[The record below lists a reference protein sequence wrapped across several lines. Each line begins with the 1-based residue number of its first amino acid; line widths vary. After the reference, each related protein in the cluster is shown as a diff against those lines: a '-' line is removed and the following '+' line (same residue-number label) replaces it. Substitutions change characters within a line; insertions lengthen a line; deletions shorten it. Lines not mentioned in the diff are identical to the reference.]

1 MFQVASLVVL
11 MLILVLA
18 ALIVLLVVRRSPTLS
33 GVTRVVHIVA
43 LLMAIILSGVGLWVM
58 IQTLGGANVPVSVPV
73 QPYWPEHPN
82 ITDVEPKDFATVDA
96 QITEVQIFSDALSWP
111 TKILL
116 AAGVLFQTSA
126 TVAVLLGVATLCRR
140 VASAEPFTKSLRRLG
155 YRVAFVFGIASF
167 LGQVLNGI
175 GASRAGEET
184 LRVDGFSTDGISSAS
199 APWPEPTFAL
209 NIEFSEIFMALVIL
223 VVVELVAVG
232 IRLTNE
238 NRQLQQDHEGLV

>member
-18 ALIVLLVVRRSPTLS
+18 ALSVLLVARRGPTRS
-33 GVTRVVHIVA
+33 GATRITRIVA
-43 LLMAIILSGVGLWVM
+43 LLMAIILSGVGLWSM
-58 IQTLGGANVPVSVPV
+58 IQILGGVNVPVSVPV
-73 QPYWPEHPN
+73 QPYWPEYPN
-82 ITDVEPKDFATVDA
+82 ITDVEPKDFAAVDA
-96 QITEVQIFSDALSWP
+96 QITEVQIVSDVLSWP

-116 AAGVLFQTSA
+116 AAGVLLQTSA
-126 TVAVLLGVATLCRR
+126 SVAVLLGVAALCRR
-140 VASAEPFTKSLRRLG
+140 VTSAEPFTNSLRRLG
-155 YRVAFVFGIASF
+155 YRVAFVLGLASF

-184 LRVDGFSTDGISSAS
+184 LRVQGYSTEGILSEL
-199 APWPEPTFAL
+199 APWPEPAFAL